1 MKGGTVCRM
10 HGGMTPAVR
19 EKARQRVLEVT
30 LRGEL
35 EKQGWEPITDPVAAL
50 ADAAGEAWAW
60 KEVCRRQVSEIR
72 RWEETNAFGGQDLRP
87 VIAVY
92 ERSMDRAIDMLA
104 KMVKLGL
111 DHEAL
116 RQAKQRP
123 SAEMAAGLMTI
134 MERVLDRLDLTPEQA
149 ERVQP
154 AFSAA
159 FKEVAK

>member
-1 MKGGTVCRM
+1 M

-60 KEVCRRQVSEIR
+60 KEVCRRKVSDIR
-72 RWEETNAFGGQDLRP
+72 RWEEDKAIGGQDLRP

-149 ERVQP
+149 EKVQP